1 MTWRETALVP
11 CVYLPDGREITLY
24 AISFGNVRMLVGAAG
39 AGAADQVY

>member
-24 AISFGNVRMLVGAAG
+24 AISFGNVRMMVGQPGSNFAE
-39 AGAADQVY
+39 QVF